1 MGQGHTQYQ
10 TSELLS
16 WLQLAGKPEVCE
28 LYIHV
33 VIQKDILRLQVP
45 MDNVE
50 FVQGT
55 DHLQQGPHDL
65 SGGRCMA
72 LAYYFQFIYV
82 AVVV

>member
-1 MGQGHTQYQ
+1 
-10 TSELLS
+10 
-16 WLQLAGKPEVCE
+16 
-28 LYIHV
+28 
-33 VIQKDILRLQVP
+33 

-72 LAYYFQFIYV
+72 LAYYFYFIYV
-82 AVVV
+82 AVVVLEKLSL